1 MILLHPERIREV
13 PSWFVWHEGEGV
25 SLPATL
31 DEVWDMTAERR
42 AQKEL
47 EWQVGAPCLY
57 YR

>member
-13 PSWFVWHEGEGV
+13 PSWFVWREGEGV

-31 DEVWDMTAERR
+31 DEVWDMRAERR

-47 EWQVGAPCLY
+47 EWQVGAPCHY